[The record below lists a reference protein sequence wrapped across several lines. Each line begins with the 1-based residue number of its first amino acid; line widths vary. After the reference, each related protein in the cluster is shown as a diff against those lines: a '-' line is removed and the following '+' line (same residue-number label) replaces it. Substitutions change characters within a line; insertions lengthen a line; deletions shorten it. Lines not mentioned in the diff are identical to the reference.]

1 MTCNIEA
8 PSVEAAAQQFG
19 DKVNFVGVAWTGTD
33 DSYQGFV
40 DEHGLTFPQI
50 QDDPGDVFSRFD
62 IAFQPA
68 FVIVKADGSI
78 ETLAGA
84 PDDALLTQ
92 IISESI

>member
-1 MTCNIEA
+1 MTCNQEA

-19 DKVNFVGVAWTGTD
+19 DQVNFVGVAWTGND

-68 FVIVKADGSI
+68 FVIVKTDGGI

-84 PDDALLTQ
+84 PDDALLAQ
-92 IISESI
+92 IIAESI